1 MNDLER
7 LDLSGNFLTGEIPP
21 EFGNLE
27 QLWELYLWGNSLTG
41 EILPEFGNL
50 KQLEVLWLD
59 NNSLKGEIPPELGD
73 LERLERLDLARNL
86 LTGEIPPE
94 LGNLKQLEL
103 LHLWGNSLT
112 GEIPSE
118 IGNLHVLKRLLLNHN
133 SFTGQLPRS
142 LMQLDSLEMFDFGGQ
157 DLCAPADDAFQMWL
171 NRIPWYS
178 GPTCTGEDG
187 LVYVQYDQGE
197 AAGTSVD
204 SHLFVNLP
212 ATARMATRFVID
224 ASSGDKQWNRTI
236 AGNDRQARIE
246 TDSRVN
252 QVTLIRTSSSDDQE
266 PQIKELSGN
275 RRGGAIG
282 PEERRRLI
290 GSMGRNDWERRIRDL
305 LEGEQRRNRERK
317 ERIQISS
324 GDESAGQRVL
334 TDHREIRA
342 PSHAKGERDRRF
354 RWSSGEDHE
363 GRFRSSSGGDHK
375 GRFGASSA
383 DDREVRIDRIW
394 LAPYYTNQLSGTT
407 LPTDAP
413 RDFTIYIYSDREG
426 VPADVLFSEE
436 VADPRAY
443 AEVTNFSLDFLSL
456 DLSDEG
462 IGALPDTIHIAYG
475 NAGTDDNLLV
485 TGPAP
490 YAEENVSHVYFQ
502 GVWQPLWDFVA
513 PGGGSFN
520 ETVVPIRARFRVQTQ
535 LQFSQ
540 TVADQRFVLGQSV
553 TPLVLPEAIGGMSP
567 ISYSLAPALPTGLA
581 FDASTRTVSGTPTAI
596 TESPETLTYTA
607 TDAAGEIVSLQ
618 FSVEVY
624 STVSL
629 QADEVPSTFALHG
642 NYPNPFAGLTRIVF
656 DLPSAAKV
664 SMDVLDITGRR
675 VRQLPARILEAG
687 WDRGLEVSGAGLPS
701 GIYLYRLHVDLPE
714 GAAITSGSF
723 IHIR

>member
-1 MNDLER
+1 GLASNS
-7 LDLSGNFLTGEIPP
+7 LSGP
-21 EFGNLE
+21 
-27 QLWELYLWGNSLTG
+27 
-41 EILPEFGNL
+41 
-50 KQLEVLWLD
+50 
-59 NNSLKGEIPPELGD
+59 
-73 LERLERLDLARNL
+73 
-86 LTGEIPPE
+86 IPPE
-94 LGNLKQLEL
+94 LGNLR
-103 LHLWGNSLT
+103 
-112 GEIPSE
+112 
-118 IGNLHVLKRLLLNHN
+118 VLKWLDLSHN

-142 LMQLDSLEMFDFGGQ
+142 LMQLDSLEVFAFEGQ
-157 DLCAPADDAFQMWL
+157 SLCAPADDAFQMWL
-171 NRIPWYS
+171 NRIPSHS

-187 LVYVQYDQGE
+187 FVYVQYDQGE
-197 AAGTSVD
+197 AVGTGVED
-204 SHLFVNLP
+204 HLFVTLP
-212 ATARMATRFVID
+212 ADARMATRFVID
-224 ASSGDKQWNRTI
+224 ASSGGKQWNRTI
-236 AGNDRQARIE
+236 AGNDREARIGA
-246 TDSRVN
+246 D
-252 QVTLIRTSSSDDQE
+252 QVTRIRTPSSE
-266 PQIKELSGN
+266 APVLLIEELVGN

-282 PEERRRLI
+282 PQQRNKLI
-290 GSMGRNDWERRIRDL
+290 VSVGKDDWEKRIGEMLEDEQQRILKRAEWEGRVEVFSRD
-305 LEGEQRRNRERK
+305 EHKSAEQRISTGDREV
-317 ERIQISS
+317 
-324 GDESAGQRVL
+324 RVM
-334 TDHREIRA
+334 
-342 PSHAKGERDRRF
+342 PHAKSERDRRF
-354 RWSSGEDHE
+354 RSSA
-363 GRFRSSSGGDHK
+363 GGDHE

-394 LAPYYTNQLSGTT
+394 LAPYYANQLSGTT

-490 YAEENVSHVYFQ
+490 YTEENVSHVYFQ
-502 GVWQPLWDFVA
+502 GVWQPLWDLMA

-520 ETVVPIRARFRVQTQ
+520 ETVVPIRARFRVQTP

-642 NYPNPFAGLTRIVF
+642 NYPNPFAGSTRIVF

-664 SMDVLDITGRR
+664 SVDVLDITGRR

>member
-1 MNDLER
+1 MD
-7 LDLSGNFLTGEIPP
+7 
-21 EFGNLE
+21 
-27 QLWELYLWGNSLTG
+27 NSLTG
-41 EILPEFGNL
+41 P
-50 KQLEVLWLD
+50 
-59 NNSLKGEIPPELGD
+59 IPPELG
-73 LERLERLDLARNL
+73 NL
-86 LTGEIPPE
+86 RVLKKLILSHNSFTGEIPPE
-94 LGNLKQLEL
+94 LGNLKQLREL
-103 LHLWGNSLT
+103 SMSDNSLT
-112 GEIPSE
+112 GEIPPE
-118 IGNLHVLKRLLLNHN
+118 LGNLRALKFLFLSHN

-142 LMQLDSLEMFDFGGQ
+142 LMQLDSLEVFAFQGQ
-157 DLCAPADDAFQMWL
+157 SLCAPADDAFQVWL
-171 NRIPWYS
+171 NRIPSHS

-197 AAGTSVD
+197 AVGTGVED
-204 SHLFVNLP
+204 HLFVTLP
-212 ATARMATRFVID
+212 ADARMATRFVID
-224 ASSGDKQWNRTI
+224 VSSGGKQWNRTI
-236 AGNDRQARIE
+236 AGNDREARIE
-246 TDSRVN
+246 ADSRVD
-252 QVTLIRTSSSDDQE
+252 QATRIKDFLSADQE
-266 PQIKELSGN
+266 SRIKEPLGN
-275 RRGGAIG
+275 RRGGAIK
-282 PEERRRLI
+282 PKDRKELNA
-290 GSMGRNDWERRIRDL
+290 SVSKDDWEKRIVEI
-305 LEGEQRRNRERK
+305 LEDEQQRSLKRAEWEGRVEIFSGGDQKSAEQR
-317 ERIQISS
+317 IST
-324 GDESAGQRVL
+324 GDWEVRV
-334 TDHREIRA
+334 TTYA
-342 PSHAKGERDRRF
+342 NGERDRRF

-363 GRFRSSSGGDHK
+363 GRFGTFSS
-375 GRFGASSA
+375 

-394 LAPYYTNQLSGTT
+394 LAPYYANQLSGTT

-426 VPADVLFSEE
+426 VPADVLFSME

-443 AEVTNFSLDFLSL
+443 AEVMNLRLDFLRL

-475 NAGTDDNLLV
+475 NAGTDDNHLV
-485 TGPAP
+485 SGPAP

-502 GVWQPLWDFVA
+502 GVWRPLWDFVA

-520 ETVVPIRARFRVQTQ
+520 ETVVPIRARFRLQTP

-642 NYPNPFAGLTRIVF
+642 NYPNPFGGSTRIVF

-664 SMDVLDITGRR
+664 SVDVLDITGRR
-675 VRQLPARILEAG
+675 VRQVPARILEAG
-687 WDRGLEVSGAGLPS
+687 WDRSIEVSGAGLPS
-701 GIYLYRLHVDLPE
+701 GMYLYRMHVDLPE
-714 GAAITSGSF
+714 GAAVTSGRF